1 MAETENKQDQEIDQN
16 MTDGTDEQTG
26 QTDAKQAQTGQTEGA
41 AGADEPVNEEAV
53 KAGAQAEAAQEDGLE
68 AGAGN
73 TAQTDS
79 GSDDAGAADANDSTS
94 PDTNGTAG
102 SGETASAT
110 KEKKSFFSKKDK
122 NKEKDKDKERI
133 AELEDRVM
141 RQMAEFENFRRR
153 SEKEKQQMFETGARS
168 VIEKILPVV
177 DNFERGLSS
186 IPEAERQGAVAEGMN
201 MIYKQLQTE
210 LDNIGVKAIDA
221 VGQEFDPAKHNAVMQ
236 VTSEEY
242 ESGIVAQELQKGYT
256 YRDTVIRHS
265 MVAVVE

>member
-1 MAETENKQDQEIDQN
+1 MAETEKKQDQETDQDMIDK
-16 MTDGTDEQTG
+16 TVEQ
-26 QTDAKQAQTGQTEGA
+26 AETEGTPE
-41 AGADEPVNEEAV
+41 GV
-53 KAGAQAEAAQEDGLE
+53 
-68 AGAGN
+68 
-73 TAQTDS
+73 T
-79 GSDDAGAADANDSTS
+79 
-94 PDTNGTAG
+94 G
-102 SGETASAT
+102 SGEPENEETAGTDAQTCAAEEDEPETAAGDEEQTSGASCEESGEDTPDDSSTTADESASSAT

-221 VGQEFDPAKHNAVMQ
+221 VGEEFDPAKHNAVMQ
-236 VTSEEY
+236 VASEEY